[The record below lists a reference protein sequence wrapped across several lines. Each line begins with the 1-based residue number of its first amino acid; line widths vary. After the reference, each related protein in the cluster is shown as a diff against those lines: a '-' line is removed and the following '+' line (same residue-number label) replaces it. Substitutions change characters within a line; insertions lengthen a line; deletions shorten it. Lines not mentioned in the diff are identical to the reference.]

1 MKTIPRLLGP
11 ALAGSTLLAAAFAFP
26 SSGIAEDEYTRRAT
40 AATQVS
46 VTDLAAGK
54 RDRLEFGAGEFKGWL
69 DRRGEWHVEGD
80 VTHVGLLCGVY
91 ETGLRFGRGNPG
103 CTNVQWLS
111 EVHYGSRR
119 TQCNGATVKHAA
131 WHNEPALEGQF
142 ERITCAERV
151 IRCTGNC
158 K

>member
-1 MKTIPRLLGP
+1 ML
-11 ALAGSTLLAAAFAFP
+11 ALAAFAVP
-26 SSGIAEDEYTRRAT
+26 SQGVAADEYTRRAV
-40 AATQVS
+40 ATTQLS

-54 RDRLEFGAGEFKGWL
+54 RDRLEFGIGEFKGWL
-69 DRRGEWHVEGD
+69 DRRGEWYVEGD
-80 VTHVGLLCGVY
+80 VSHVGLLCAEY
-91 ETGLRFGRGNPG
+91 ETGLRFGKGSPG
-103 CTNVQWLS
+103 CTNIEWLS

-119 TQCNGATVKHAA
+119 TQCNGATVRHAA

-142 ERITCAERV
+142 DRITCAERV